1 MKLVHTVLSTT
12 MKVIKELVAPAA
24 VGELMSRLI
33 SFLISRYTK
42 QTCRK
47 EDMFLQLELVALK
60 IHALVDEAERR
71 HLAQNQR
78 LLLWLSKLM
87 EGMYRAYYVLDHRH
101 DGSLLVSSSWSFS
114 LSPSSRPAKRLCISN
129 APQPVCA
136 ADHNGLEEELSAT
149 LRRLEQCAEGMK
161 EFILLLA
168 CCPTIPR
175 RPAVSSFQSDDRY
188 MFGRL
193 VEREQI
199 ISFLLQPETDSSSL
213 GVLPL
218 VGGPE
223 VGKGTIVKHVCSDE
237 RVRRHFVMIL
247 YSYGSLL
254 GDNSTQDVLLTLRTG
269 GHILHET
276 SPVVSGRNGSRH
288 LLVIKN
294 TYEVVID
301 EAAWASLCASLRS
314 TAPGSKVIVV
324 SENDG
329 VADLGTTAAM
339 RVKPLP
345 REEFWYF
352 FRTLSLG
359 GASDPWEH
367 PELAVLGRQ
376 IAAALDGSFFG
387 AKVLSSLLRTNLN
400 AQFWGA
406 VLHVVRNF
414 AANAELRGDEDHFS
428 KLGVAK
434 IASEILP
441 VPLRLKSAG
450 QTTRVAAEA
459 EAELQ
464 GITVQELL
472 RSARAVPREE
482 VRIVL
487 WESACPPNYRYTVV
501 CEKVETH
508 GPHANIERKRHA
520 RQQQ

>member
-1 MKLVHTVLSTT
+1 
-12 MKVIKELVAPAA
+12 
-24 VGELMSRLI
+24 
-33 SFLISRYTK
+33 
-42 QTCRK
+42 
-47 EDMFLQLELVALK
+47 
-60 IHALVDEAERR
+60 
-71 HLAQNQR
+71 
-78 LLLWLSKLM
+78 
-87 EGMYRAYYVLDHRH
+87 
-101 DGSLLVSSSWSFS
+101 
-114 LSPSSRPAKRLCISN
+114 
-129 APQPVCA
+129 
-136 ADHNGLEEELSAT
+136 
-149 LRRLEQCAEGMK
+149 MK
-161 EFILLLA
+161 EFILLLT

-193 VEREQI
+193 VKREQI
-199 ISFLLQPETDSSSL
+199 ISFLLQPESSSL
-213 GVLPL
+213 GVLPP

-237 RVRRHFVMIL
+237 RVRRHFATIL

-254 GDNSTQDVLLTLRTG
+254 GDNSAEDVLGTLRTG
-269 GHILHET
+269 GHVLHET
-276 SPVVSGRNGSRH
+276 STVVSARHGSRH

-294 TYEVVID
+294 TYEVVIN

-352 FRTLSLG
+352 FKSLSFG
-359 GASDPWEH
+359 VSDPGEH

-387 AKVLSSLLRTNLN
+387 AKVLSSLLRTNVN

-406 VLHVVRNF
+406 VLGVVSRF
-414 AANAELRGDEDHFS
+414 VAELRGDEDHFS

-434 IASEILP
+434 IALEILP

-450 QTTRVAAEA
+450 QTTGVASSEA
-459 EAELQ
+459 
-464 GITVQELL
+464 G
-472 RSARAVPREE
+472 
-482 VRIVL
+482 
-487 WESACPPNYRYTVV
+487 
-501 CEKVETH
+501 
-508 GPHANIERKRHA
+508 
-520 RQQQ
+520 

>member
-1 MKLVHTVLSTT
+1 

-24 VGELMSRLI
+24 VGELVSRLI
-33 SFLISRYTK
+33 SFLISRYAK

-47 EDMFLQLELVALK
+47 EEMFLQLELVALK

-71 HLAQNQR
+71 HLTHNRR

-87 EGMYRAYYVLDHRH
+87 DGMYRAYYVLDHRH

-114 LSPSSRPAKRLCISN
+114 LSRSSRPAKRLCTSN
-129 APQPVCA
+129 APQPICA
-136 ADHNGLEEELSAT
+136 ADANGVVEELSAT
-149 LRRLEQCAEGMK
+149 LRRLEECAEGMK

-168 CCPTIPR
+168 CCPIIPR
-175 RPAVSSFQSDDRY
+175 RPAVSSFQSDDRH

-199 ISFLLQPETDSSSL
+199 ISFLLQPETESSSL

-223 VGKGTIVKHVCSDE
+223 VGKGTIVKHVCSDD
-237 RVRRHFVMIL
+237 RVRRHFAMIL

-254 GDNSTQDVLLTLRTG
+254 GDNSAEDALGTLRTG
-269 GHILHET
+269 GHVLHET
-276 SPVVSGRNGSRH
+276 SPVVVSGRHGSRH

-294 TYEVVID
+294 TYEVVIN

-314 TAPGSKVIVV
+314 AAPGSKVIVV

-352 FRTLSLG
+352 FRSLSFG
-359 GASDPWEH
+359 VSDPGEH

-406 VLHVVRNF
+406 VLGVVRRF
-414 AANAELRGDEDHFS
+414 VAELRGDEDHFS

-434 IASEILP
+434 LALEILP

-450 QTTRVAAEA
+450 KTTGVATSEA
-459 EAELQ
+459 ADTELP
-464 GITVQELL
+464 GMTVQELL
-472 RSARAVPREE
+472 RSATAVPREE

-520 RQQQ
+520 RQP

>member
-1 MKLVHTVLSTT
+1 

-24 VGELMSRLI
+24 VGELVSRLI
-33 SFLISRYTK
+33 SFLISQYAK

-47 EDMFLQLELVALK
+47 EEMFLQLELVALK
-60 IHALVDEAERR
+60 IHALVEEAERR
-71 HLAQNQR
+71 HLAHNRR

-114 LSPSSRPAKRLCISN
+114 LSRSSRPAKRLCTSN
-129 APQPVCA
+129 APQHICA
-136 ADHNGLEEELSAT
+136 ADANGVVEELSAT
-149 LRRLEQCAEGMK
+149 LRRLEECAEGMK

-168 CCPTIPR
+168 CCPIIPR
-175 RPAVSSFQSDDRY
+175 RPAVSSFQSDDRH

-199 ISFLLQPETDSSSL
+199 ISFLLLPETESSSL

-223 VGKGTIVKHVCSDE
+223 VSKGTIVKHVCSDD
-237 RVRRHFVMIL
+237 RVRRHFTMIL

-254 GDNSTQDVLLTLRTG
+254 GDNSAEDVLGTLRTG
-269 GHILHET
+269 GHVLHET
-276 SPVVSGRNGSRH
+276 SPVVVSGRHGSRH

-294 TYEVVID
+294 TYEVVIN

-314 TAPGSKVIVV
+314 AAPGSKVIVV

-329 VADLGTTAAM
+329 VADFGTTAAM

-352 FRTLSLG
+352 FRSLSFG
-359 GASDPWEH
+359 VSDPGGH

-387 AKVLSSLLRTNLN
+387 AKVLTLVQRRHLFLVGNPSSPDFPPGSQHPELKGSFSPGPETRTKGGPL
-400 AQFWGA
+400 
-406 VLHVVRNF
+406 VLVGNTNR
-414 AANAELRGDEDHFS
+414 D
-428 KLGVAK
+428 
-434 IASEILP
+434 
-441 VPLRLKSAG
+441 
-450 QTTRVAAEA
+450 
-459 EAELQ
+459 
-464 GITVQELL
+464 
-472 RSARAVPREE
+472 
-482 VRIVL
+482 
-487 WESACPPNYRYTVV
+487 
-501 CEKVETH
+501 
-508 GPHANIERKRHA
+508 
-520 RQQQ
+520 